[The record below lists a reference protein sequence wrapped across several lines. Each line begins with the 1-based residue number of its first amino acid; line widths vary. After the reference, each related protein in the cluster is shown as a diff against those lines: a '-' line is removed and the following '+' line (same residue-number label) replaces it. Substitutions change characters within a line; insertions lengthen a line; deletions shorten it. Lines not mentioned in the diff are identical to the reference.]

1 MQNAKREISHLLLMA
16 KLLAARQEN
25 ALLCYFI
32 DMAIVENRASTK
44 PTEVPESKS
53 DAA

>member
-1 MQNAKREISHLLLMA
+1 MKNAKQEISHLLMMA
-16 KLLAARQEN
+16 KLLATRQEN

-44 PTEVPESKS
+44 TDVPESKS
-53 DAA
+53 EAA